1 MKLMSY
7 LTAFIC
13 YNKFKQYFLYL
24 SMNMLRPVEFDFEI
38 DRLTNSIENVISGDS
53 FDTTITQITVGEQKQ
68 IKKADWLF
76 DWKRN

>member
-1 MKLMSY
+1 
-7 LTAFIC
+7 
-13 YNKFKQYFLYL
+13 
-24 SMNMLRPVEFDFEI
+24 MLRPVEFDFEI